1 MNLSIIIKNEKDELG
16 IYSNPIDIN
25 VMVNGISDIYPK
37 ISKKYRK
44 TLKFEYEAYD
54 KYNESGMDIFQ
65 LYDKVVEMLNQKIKD
80 GNCEISIDSFS
91 SNSFKRI
98 NEVFFNGCIIDIT
111 KVKDN
116 EINSL
121 LSNNKFNDKIKFKDK
136 YNNYSLLSYNEVLNS
151 YKLID
156 KMKRE
161 IKKYDLTPLEQII
174 FLYDKVR
181 KKPYKAYD
189 KDQSTSRDITE
200 VLNNDYVVC
209 EGYANVIS
217 AVCNALNINC
227 EKILWK
233 PFEGNIGHA
242 SNLVYINDD
251 YYNVHQFF
259 EIDAVVATKKNEK
272 DYDYINNY
280 KLFLL
285 PLKYAVGIKE
295 KYNNL
300 TIGYKLGVE
309 QLNDRYNTADRFKA
323 IAAPDILTM
332 NSIQLYLK
340 GMMELANKIGNKEL
354 IQKCRKIESEFKND
368 SIDFEKVQKIHEEY
382 QKLFIKK
389 IKKDVMIEA
398 LYKVK
403 RIEYLIDP
411 NEYKLDIDSFK
422 KMIDCNF
429 PKSQEEKLLEV
440 IFDDIN
446 GYFDNVKY
454 LKTIDGNNLDEKVE
468 KDIKRI
474 EFLNILKGKL
484 DSRKGKVNVK
494 K

>member
-1 MNLSIIIKNEKDELG
+1 MNYSYDGVEAREIIQNYKTSNNKIIITFLDGTN
-16 IYSNPIDIN
+16 
-25 VMVNGISDIYPK
+25 
-37 ISKKYRK
+37 
-44 TLKFEYEAYD
+44 YEIPLT
-54 KYNESGMDIFQ
+54 E
-65 LYDKVVEMLNQKIKD
+65 E
-80 GNCEISIDSFS
+80 
-91 SNSFKRI
+91 
-98 NEVFFNGCIIDIT
+98 
-111 KVKDN
+111 N
-116 EINSL
+116 EINL
-121 LSNNKFNDKIKFKDK
+121 LNQMLEQAEERSQKLSIYDLKKERTRTFNFIMTYLGITVLSISNASTTDSKDIRCLTSIVGGITALNVILDMVKYKFKNDKIKFKDK

-156 KMKRE
+156 KMKRK

-189 KDQSTSRDITE
+189 KDQSTSRDINE

-474 EFLNILKGKL
+474 EFLNILKRELK
-484 DSRKGKVNVK
+484 SRKGKVNVK

>member
-1 MNLSIIIKNEKDELG
+1 MNLSIIIKNEKDKLG

-272 DYDYINNY
+272 DHDYINNY

-309 QLNDRYNTADRFKA
+309 QVNDRYNTADRFKA
-323 IAAPDILTM
+323 IAAPDILTL

-340 GMMELANKIGNKEL
+340 GMLELASKIGNKEL
-354 IQKCRKIESEFKND
+354 IQKCRKIESELKND
-368 SIDFEKVQKIHEEY
+368 SVDFEKVQKIHEEY

-474 EFLNILKGKL
+474 EFLNILKREL
-484 DSRKGKVNVK
+484 NSRKGKVNVK

>member
-1 MNLSIIIKNEKDELG
+1 MNLSIIIKKEKDELG

-111 KVKDN
+111 KVKDD

-259 EIDAVVATKKNEK
+259 EIDAVVATKKNQK
-272 DYDYINNY
+272 DHDYINNY

-285 PLKYAVGIKE
+285 PLKYAVEIKE

-309 QLNDRYNTADRFKA
+309 QLNNRYNTAEKFNSL
-323 IAAPDILTM
+323 DIPSILMT

-340 GMMELANKIGNKEL
+340 GMLELASKIGNKEL
-354 IQKCRKIESEFKND
+354 IQKCRKIESELKND
-368 SIDFEKVQKIHEEY
+368 SVDFEKVQKIHEEY
-382 QKLFIKK
+382 QKLFINK

-429 PKSQEEKLLEV
+429 PKSKEEKLLEV
-440 IFDDIN
+440 IFNEVDSCFVDID
-446 GYFDNVKY
+446 F
-454 LKTIDGNNLDEKVE
+454 LKNLQGNNPNERAQI
-468 KDIKRI
+468 DIDRI
-474 EFLNILKGKL
+474 KLLKILKDEL
-484 DSRKGKVNVK
+484 ESRKGKVNVK

>member
-1 MNLSIIIKNEKDELG
+1 MNLSIIIKKEKDELG

-272 DYDYINNY
+272 DHDYINNY

-309 QLNDRYNTADRFKA
+309 QVNDRYNTADRFKA
-323 IAAPDILTM
+323 IAAPDILTL

-340 GMMELANKIGNKEL
+340 GMLELASKIGNKEL
-354 IQKCRKIESEFKND
+354 IQKCRKIESELKND
-368 SIDFEKVQKIHEEY
+368 SVDFEKVQKIHEEY
-382 QKLFIKK
+382 QKLFINK

-474 EFLNILKGKL
+474 EFLNILKREL
-484 DSRKGKVNVK
+484 NSRKGKVNVK

>member
-1 MNLSIIIKNEKDELG
+1 MNLSIIIKKEKDELG

-111 KVKDN
+111 KVKDD

-217 AVCNALNINC
+217 AVCNSLNINC

-272 DYDYINNY
+272 DHDYINNY

-285 PLKYAVGIKE
+285 PLKYAVVIKE

-323 IAAPDILTM
+323 IAAPDILTL

-340 GMMELANKIGNKEL
+340 GMLELASKIGNKEL
-354 IQKCRKIESEFKND
+354 IQKCRKIESELKND
-368 SIDFEKVQKIHEEY
+368 SVDFEKVQKIHEEY

-403 RIEYLIDP
+403 RIEYLINP

-474 EFLNILKGKL
+474 EFLNILKREL
-484 DSRKGKVNVK
+484 NSRKGKVNVK

>member
-1 MNLSIIIKNEKDELG
+1 MNLSIIIKKEKDELG

-111 KVKDN
+111 KVKDD

-272 DYDYINNY
+272 DHDYINNY

-309 QLNDRYNTADRFKA
+309 QVNDRYNTADRFKA
-323 IAAPDILTM
+323 IAAPDILTL

-340 GMMELANKIGNKEL
+340 GMLELASKIGNKEL
-354 IQKCRKIESEFKND
+354 IQKCRKIESELKND
-368 SIDFEKVQKIHEEY
+368 SVDFEKVQKIHEEY
-382 QKLFIKK
+382 QKLFMKK

-403 RIEYLIDP
+403 RIEYLMDS
-411 NEYKLDIDSFK
+411 NEYKLDVDLFK
-422 KMIDCNF
+422 NMINDNF
-429 PKSQEEKLLEV
+429 PKSKEEKLLEV
-440 IFDDIN
+440 IFNEVDSCFVDID
-446 GYFDNVKY
+446 F
-454 LKTIDGNNLDEKVE
+454 LKNIQGNNPNERAQI
-468 KDIKRI
+468 DIDRI
-474 EFLNILKGKL
+474 KLLKILKDEL
-484 DSRKGKVNVK
+484 ESRKGKVNVK

>member
-1 MNLSIIIKNEKDELG
+1 M
-16 IYSNPIDIN
+16 
-25 VMVNGISDIYPK
+25 
-37 ISKKYRK
+37 
-44 TLKFEYEAYD
+44 
-54 KYNESGMDIFQ
+54 
-65 LYDKVVEMLNQKIKD
+65 
-80 GNCEISIDSFS
+80 
-91 SNSFKRI
+91 
-98 NEVFFNGCIIDIT
+98 
-111 KVKDN
+111 
-116 EINSL
+116 
-121 LSNNKFNDKIKFKDK
+121 
-136 YNNYSLLSYNEVLNS
+136 
-151 YKLID
+151 
-156 KMKRE
+156 
-161 IKKYDLTPLEQII
+161 
-174 FLYDKVR
+174 
-181 KKPYKAYD
+181 
-189 KDQSTSRDITE
+189 
-200 VLNNDYVVC
+200 
-209 EGYANVIS
+209 
-217 AVCNALNINC
+217 
-227 EKILWK
+227 
-233 PFEGNIGHA
+233 
-242 SNLVYINDD
+242 
-251 YYNVHQFF
+251 
-259 EIDAVVATKKNEK
+259 ATKKNEK

>member
-1 MNLSIIIKNEKDELG
+1 MNLNIIIKKEKDELG

-111 KVKDN
+111 KVKDD

-217 AVCNALNINC
+217 AVCNALNIKC

-323 IAAPDILTM
+323 IAAPDILTL

-340 GMMELANKIGNKEL
+340 GMLELASKIGNKEL
-354 IQKCRKIESEFKND
+354 IQKCRKIESELKND
-368 SIDFEKVQKIHEEY
+368 SVDFEKVQKIHEEY

-474 EFLNILKGKL
+474 EYLNILKREL
-484 DSRKGKVNVK
+484 NSRKGKVNVK

>member
-1 MNLSIIIKNEKDELG
+1 MNLSIIIKKEKDELG

-111 KVKDN
+111 KVKDD

-272 DYDYINNY
+272 DHDYINNY

-309 QLNDRYNTADRFKA
+309 QVNDRYNTADRFKA
-323 IAAPDILTM
+323 IAAPDILTL

-340 GMMELANKIGNKEL
+340 GMLELASKIGNKEL
-354 IQKCRKIESEFKND
+354 IQKCRKIESELKND
-368 SIDFEKVQKIHEEY
+368 SVDFEKVQKIHEEY

-474 EFLNILKGKL
+474 EFLNILKREL
-484 DSRKGKVNVK
+484 NSRKGKVNVK